1 MVLRGS
7 SVWDIGVMILTGETK
22 VLGKKATLSTKNAT
36 WARQGS
42 NHGTVQLKTE
52 MMSYLKEN
60 TVCVH
65 YKSRLV
71 TVLREIINDDFEKR
85 V

>member
-1 MVLRGS
+1 MEHWWNDTDRGHKS
-7 SVWDIGVMILTGETK
+7 AW
-22 VLGKKATLSTKNAT
+22 KKKNTLSTKNVA
-36 WARQGS
+36 WARQES
-42 NHGTVQLKTE
+42 NHGTAPLKTE
-52 MMSYLKEN
+52 MTSYLTEN